1 MKHQLEKLVKK
12 YLNGQCSEEERRQVE
27 DWYEQL
33 NEDDGR
39 AFSAWTDKNTNLKDS
54 LLTKITIDKKRRTR
68 TLVFLRAAAAI
79 IILISIGILFKLSI
93 KETDSKKDL
102 LQYATSENIN
112 IKGLKETHLI
122 MDKSNSFTLKE
133 NAGIAYKGDE
143 LLINN
148 NSEKRADQKL
158 KMDEHGY
165 STLVVPYGRRADVL
179 LADGSRVWLNSGSRL
194 VYPNAFKGSKREVYL
209 QGEAFF
215 EVSHNKKQPFHV
227 YVKDVDVKVL
237 GTSFNVRAYSDE
249 KNLKTTLV
257 TGSVEL
263 SAEHNKNVARLIP
276 GRMASY
282 ENGSQFNIHTVN
294 TEIQTSWK
302 SGYLFLRNE
311 PLQNLLKTLERYYN
325 VPVILEDN
333 EENRYF
339 SGRLTLQNDVKEV
352 IEIIALTTGYHS
364 LKTERGWLLRKINN
378 QE

>member
-1 MKHQLEKLVKK
+1 VKHQLEKLVKK

-39 AFSAWTDKNTNLKDS
+39 AFSAWTDKNTNLKDN

-79 IILISIGILFKLSI
+79 IILISIAVLFKLSI

-237 GTSFNVRAYSDE
+237 GTSFNVRAYPDE

-263 SAEHNKNVARLIP
+263 SAEQNKNVARLAP
-276 GRMASY
+276 GRMAIY
-282 ENGSQFNIHTVN
+282 EKGSQFNIHNVN

-302 SGYLFLRNE
+302 SGYLYLRNE

-325 VPVILEDN
+325 VPVVLEDN

-339 SGRLTLQNDVKEV
+339 SGRLTLQNDIKEV
-352 IEIIALTTGYHS
+352 IDVIALTTGYHS

>member
-1 MKHQLEKLVKK
+1 MKHQLEELVKK
-12 YLNGQCSEEERRQVE
+12 YLNGQCSEEERRQIE

-39 AFSAWTDKNTNLKDS
+39 AFSAWTDRNTSLKNN
-54 LLTKITIDKKRRTR
+54 LLTKITTDQKRRTR

-79 IILISIGILFKLSI
+79 IILISIGILFKLTI
-93 KETDSKKDL
+93 KEADTKKDL
-102 LQYATSENIN
+102 LQFATSENIN
-112 IKGLKETHLI
+112 IKGLKETRLI
-122 MDKSNSFTLKE
+122 MDKSSSFNLKG
-133 NAGIAYKGDE
+133 NAGITYKGDE

-148 NSEKRADQKL
+148 DSQKQADQKL

-194 VYPNAFKGSKREVYL
+194 VYPNTFKGSKREVYL

-215 EVSHNKKQPFHV
+215 EVSHNKQQPFHV
-227 YVKDVDVKVL
+227 YVNDVDVKVL
-237 GTSFNVRAYSDE
+237 GTSFNVRAYPDE

-263 SAEHNKNVARLIP
+263 SAEQNKKRARLIP
-276 GRMASY
+276 GRMAIY
-282 ENGSQFNIHTVN
+282 ENGNQFNIHTVN

-302 SGYLFLRNE
+302 SGYLYLRNE

-325 VPVILEDN
+325 VPVALEDS
-333 EENRYF
+333 EEDRYF
-339 SGRLTLQNDVKEV
+339 SGRLTLQNDIKEV
-352 IEIIALTTGYHS
+352 IDIIALTTGYHS
-364 LKTERGWLLRKINN
+364 LKTERGWILRKINN

>member
-1 MKHQLEKLVKK
+1 MKNQLEELVKK

-39 AFSAWTDKNTNLKDS
+39 AFSAWTDTNISLKNNL
-54 LLTKITIDKKRRTR
+54 LAKIAADKKQRNR

-79 IILISIGILFKLSI
+79 VILISIGILFKLNI
-93 KETDSKKDL
+93 KEADTKKDL
-102 LQYATSENIN
+102 LQFATSENIN
-112 IKGLKETHLI
+112 IRGLKETRLI
-122 MDKSNSFTLKE
+122 MDKSSSFNLKG
-133 NAGIAYKGDE
+133 NAGITYEGDE
-143 LLINN
+143 LRINN
-148 NSEKRADQKL
+148 DSQKQADQKL
-158 KMDEHGY
+158 KMNEHGY

-194 VYPNAFKGSKREVYL
+194 VYPNTFKGSKREVYL

-215 EVSHNKKQPFHV
+215 EVFHNKEQPFHV

-237 GTSFNVRAYSDE
+237 GTSFNVRAYPDE
-249 KNLKTTLV
+249 KNLKTTLL

-263 SAEHNKNVARLIP
+263 SAENNKNRTRLIP
-276 GRMASY
+276 GRMAIY
-282 ENGSQFNIHTVN
+282 ENGSPFNVHTVN

-302 SGYLFLRNE
+302 SGYLYLRNE

-325 VPVILEDN
+325 VPVALEDS
-333 EENRYF
+333 EEDRYF
-339 SGRLTLQNDVKEV
+339 SGRLTLQNDIKEV
-352 IEIIALTTGYHS
+352 IDIIALTTGYHS
-364 LKTERGWLLRKINN
+364 LKTERGWILRKINN